1 MGSSAT
7 ALKTNRDNMKLLVV
21 LSLTSVAL
29 GGMDYEMVQ
38 KWQKLKAMESC
49 WGEENM
55 KLVMV
60 DMKKAI
66 AKCSHEDAPELS
78 LPPYRSSYR
87 FVNTMINKGDNY
99 ENINDMATMF
109 AKMMHEMKNRN
120 SNYQVNS
127 YFRHGDNKMDK
138 MRMMMKMM
146 KMSNMMNDH
155 SSSSYRSDDDDMYD
169 MFSEM
174 LDSSS
179 DRMDNYRSSD
189 YSNQMGRMSHFKNMF
204 NNMRYKRAAGDNLD
218 LGDRLVEKLAEQK
231 HHVEAKIGNMTCVMR
246 ELNVLD
252 ASNNIDVQAM
262 KRDIQKYTMPSE
274 WFKNKYEH
282 LLDTCY
288 EMATNL
294 PADIADNSVVT
305 GDYLR
310 HRQARRGQDVHK
322 VLREGQDQALH
333 APGHQEQGLVQ
344 LWSNGGHPA
353 GDPAHRARVLPTCH
367 AAAARQGD
375 GLHDRWHVSRFSA
388 LERPSL
394 GPACSGASCRRL
406 QLPTVFHASNN

>member
-7 ALKTNRDNMKLLVV
+7 ALGTNRDNMKLFVV
-21 LSLTSVAL
+21 LSLTSVAI
-29 GGMDYEMVQ
+29 GGMDYEMIQ

-99 ENINDMATMF
+99 ENINDM
-109 AKMMHEMKNRN
+109 
-120 SNYQVNS
+120 
-127 YFRHGDNKMDK
+127 DK

-155 SSSSYRSDDDDMYD
+155 SSSSYHSDDNDMYD

-204 NNMRYKRAAGDNLD
+204 NNMRYKRAAGDSLD

-231 HHVEAKIGNMTCVMR
+231 HHMEAKIGNMTCVMK

-294 PADIADNSVVT
+294 PADI
-305 GDYLR
+305 
-310 HRQARRGQDVHK
+310 
-322 VLREGQDQALH
+322 
-333 APGHQEQGLVQ
+333 
-344 LWSNGGHPA
+344 
-353 GDPAHRARVLPTCH
+353 
-367 AAAARQGD
+367 
-375 GLHDRWHVSRFSA
+375 
-388 LERPSL
+388 
-394 GPACSGASCRRL
+394 
-406 QLPTVFHASNN
+406 

>member
-1 MGSSAT
+1 
-7 ALKTNRDNMKLLVV
+7 
-21 LSLTSVAL
+21 
-29 GGMDYEMVQ
+29 
-38 KWQKLKAMESC
+38 
-49 WGEENM
+49 
-55 KLVMV
+55 
-60 DMKKAI
+60 MKKAI

-87 FVNTMINKGDNY
+87 FVNTMI
-99 ENINDMATMF
+99 T
-109 AKMMHEMKNRN
+109 KMMHEMKNRN

-127 YFRHGDNKMDK
+127 YSRHGDNKMDK
-138 MRMMMKMM
+138 MRMMMMM

-155 SSSSYRSDDDDMYD
+155 SSSSYHSDDNDMYD

-174 LDSSS
+174 FDSSS

-204 NNMRYKRAAGDNLD
+204 NNMRYKRAAGDSLD

-231 HHVEAKIGNMTCVMR
+231 HHMEVKIGNMTCVMR

-305 GDYLR
+305 GETFGTVKLGEVKMFSKCCEKAKMKLCMHQDIKKKVESNFGPMEDILQETQLTEHEFFPLVMQLLHGKEMDYMT
-310 HRQARRGQDVHK
+310 
-322 VLREGQDQALH
+322 
-333 APGHQEQGLVQ
+333 
-344 LWSNGGHPA
+344 GGM
-353 GDPAHRARVLPTCH
+353 
-367 AAAARQGD
+367 
-375 GLHDRWHVSRFSA
+375 
-388 LERPSL
+388 
-394 GPACSGASCRRL
+394 
-406 QLPTVFHASNN
+406 

>member
-1 MGSSAT
+1 
-7 ALKTNRDNMKLLVV
+7 MKLLVV

-87 FVNTMINKGDNY
+87 FVNTMINKGDSY

-127 YFRHGDNKMDK
+127 YSRHGDNKMDK

-155 SSSSYRSDDDDMYD
+155 SSSSYRSDDNDMYD

-174 LDSSS
+174 FDSSS

-231 HHVEAKIGNMTCVMR
+231 HHMEAKIGNMTCVMK

-274 WFKNKYEH
+274 WFKNKYELGEVKMFTKCTEKAKTKLCMH
-282 LLDTCY
+282 QDIKKKVESNFGPMEDILQETQLTEHEFFPLVMQLLHGK
-288 EMATNL
+288 EM
-294 PADIADNSVVT
+294 DYMT
-305 GDYLR
+305 G
-310 HRQARRGQDVHK
+310 GM
-322 VLREGQDQALH
+322 
-333 APGHQEQGLVQ
+333 
-344 LWSNGGHPA
+344 
-353 GDPAHRARVLPTCH
+353 
-367 AAAARQGD
+367 
-375 GLHDRWHVSRFSA
+375 
-388 LERPSL
+388 
-394 GPACSGASCRRL
+394 
-406 QLPTVFHASNN
+406 

>member
-1 MGSSAT
+1 
-7 ALKTNRDNMKLLVV
+7 MKLLVV

-127 YFRHGDNKMDK
+127 YSRHGDNKMDK

-155 SSSSYRSDDDDMYD
+155 SSSSYHSDDNDMYD

-204 NNMRYKRAAGDNLD
+204 NKRAAGDNLD

-231 HHVEAKIGNMTCVMR
+231 HHMEAKIGNMTCVMK

-288 EMATNL
+288 EMATKCCEKAKTKL
-294 PADIADNSVVT
+294 CMHQDIKKKVESNFGPMEDILQETQLTEHEFFPLVMQLLHGKEMDYMT
-305 GDYLR
+305 G
-310 HRQARRGQDVHK
+310 GM
-322 VLREGQDQALH
+322 
-333 APGHQEQGLVQ
+333 
-344 LWSNGGHPA
+344 
-353 GDPAHRARVLPTCH
+353 
-367 AAAARQGD
+367 
-375 GLHDRWHVSRFSA
+375 
-388 LERPSL
+388 
-394 GPACSGASCRRL
+394 
-406 QLPTVFHASNN
+406 